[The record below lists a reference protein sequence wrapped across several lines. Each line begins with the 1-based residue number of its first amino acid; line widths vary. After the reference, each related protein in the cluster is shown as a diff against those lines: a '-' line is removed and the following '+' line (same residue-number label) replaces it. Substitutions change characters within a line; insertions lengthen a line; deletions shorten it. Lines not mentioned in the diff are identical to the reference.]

1 MLHSGFS
8 TAGMTVKKQQEF
20 VMIRKIIVIIILG
33 CVIAGIATPALAA
46 GSGGSGG
53 SGGIGGDGGSG
64 GSGGSGGLVSGSE
77 SASGSGGSNGADT
90 SGGSSSGN
98 GGSGSSS
105 SGSGATGSES
115 SSSGTGGQGAS
126 GPMGTGQPIESPT
139 QEQSQTRNQTPGT
152 GLPGAVP
159 IQEQLQS
166 RDQTHLEDQYL
177 QQVHD
182 RQSQLSQDQQL
193 ARDQQRLTVDV
204 ALYSVTVAEPVIGMN
219 GTSFNQMAQQIN
231 QSYAILDQ
239 EQTRIQDQNPI
250 VRFFLGGNRTAA
262 QTILNVTAQDQ
273 DRIRLM
279 EQDLQSCS
287 CNQTIREQLMQQ
299 LTTLS
304 QDQDRLR
311 TFANQT
317 LQDRGVFGGFFR

>member
-1 MLHSGFS
+1 LLQAAGEVAEAAALEG
-8 TAGMTVKKQQEF
+8 TAEVAEAVGAGAWCRGVNLLPAAAEVTV
-20 VMIRKIIVIIILG
+20 L
-33 CVIAGIATPALAA
+33 TPAAVHRQETEAA
-46 GSGGSGG
+46 GPHP
-53 SGGIGGDGGSG
+53 
-64 GSGGSGGLVSGSE
+64 
-77 SASGSGGSNGADT
+77 
-90 SGGSSSGN
+90 
-98 GGSGSSS
+98 
-105 SGSGATGSES
+105 
-115 SSSGTGGQGAS
+115 QGAVLRGVS
-126 GPMGTGQPIESPT
+126 RLLPAPAARERRDRWEPVSP
-139 QEQSQTRNQTPGT
+139 SNPLPRSSPRPGT
-152 GLPGAVP
+152 RPRGPAFP
-159 IQEQLQS
+159 ERSQSKQLQS